1 MKHLFAVFS
10 LPLVFAFAHGD
21 ASALSKCTVTLDAP
35 IKTVVVEQQH
45 VVDIC
50 LPANFD
56 RMVLGDEVNWGVGIA
71 ADKSTLYI
79 RARVSNGGTNAL
91 VYLKNEQAARHEI
104 RLRATEMRPQ

>member
-1 MKHLFAVFS
+1 MKNLLAVVS
-10 LPLVFAFAHGD
+10 LPLVFTFALSD
-21 ASALSKCTVTLDAP
+21 ASALSKCAVTLDAP
-35 IKTVVVEQQH
+35 IKTVAVEQQH

-56 RMVLGDEVNWGVGIA
+56 RLVLGDAVNWDVSF
-71 ADKSTLYI
+71 ADDKTMLYI

-91 VYLKNEQAARHEI
+91 VYLKDEQAARHEI